1 MNKRVL
7 IVFKKEMQNA
17 LRDRRTLYSTVLF
30 PLLIMPAMVILPM
43 TLMQHQKKKIKEM
56 PSKIAIVDGENFIEL
71 ANRLE
76 SNTKLSSIESE
87 DAMSDLKSGR
97 VDCVVKMETEMERNE
112 PASVLLFF
120 DRTRQESEGA
130 ANKVKLA
137 VAEFSNEKVS
147 AKLQNLKIDPSILTP
162 VILKE
167 KNIATPKQMGG
178 FFIGML
184 VGMMAVIGTISGGMI
199 LAIDATAGEKERRTL
214 EVLLASPATRKEL
227 VLSKFLGTLTMA
239 VFSVILMC
247 ISFTLSMTFSMNLFA
262 QQDKFA
268 LAISGTILP
277 LIFFALILI
286 AGFVGAL
293 EIAIAI
299 FARSFREAQSYMTP
313 LTIVAIIPV
322 IFMQT
327 ISTSPPQWMF
337 WVPLMN
343 TMLLI
348 RELLMGIVNSNH
360 LTNTFLSSF
369 IYAILSLK
377 LSLYMFNKESVIMR

>member
-43 TLMQHQKKKIKEM
+43 TLMQHQRKKIKEM

-97 VDCVVKMETEMERNE
+97 VDCVVKMEAEMERNE

-120 DRTRQESEGA
+120 DRTRRESEGA

-147 AKLQNLKIDPSILTP
+147 AKLQNLKIDPSILIP

-268 LAISGTILP
+268 LAISGTTLP

>member
-43 TLMQHQKKKIKEM
+43 TLMQHQRKKIKEM
-56 PSKIAIVDGENFIEL
+56 SSKIAIVDGENFTEL

-97 VDCVVKMETEMERNE
+97 VDCVVKMEAEMERNE

-120 DRTRQESEGA
+120 DRTRRESEGA
-130 ANKVKLA
+130 ANKVKLV

-268 LAISGTILP
+268 LAISGTTLP

-313 LTIVAIIPV
+313 FTIVAIIPV